1 MKVHINLNDKLAL
14 SIPEACA
21 LAGVKRDFLYR
32 EINAGRLKTAKIKG
46 RRLVRRQALEQWLAD
61 QETATDE
68 AMGFKDAVQ
77 WTQNEK
83 APLAAELILK
93 QRTR

>member
-1 MKVHINLNDKLAL
+1 MRSIALKLQISLNDKLAL

-21 LAGVKRDFLYR
+21 LAGVQRDFLYR

-46 RRLVRRQALEQWLAD
+46 RRLVRREALEQWLEN

-68 AMGFKDAVQ
+68 AMGF
-77 WTQNEK
+77 
-83 APLAAELILK
+83 
-93 QRTR
+93 